1 VTDIVL
7 PRMSGMEAL
16 GRIREID
23 RRVGIIMLTAVEDE
37 SVAREA
43 MQREAYD
50 YITKPLDVGYL
61 ELAILTKLA
70 QAAG

>member
-1 VTDIVL
+1 MDIVL

>member
-1 VTDIVL
+1 
-7 PRMSGMEAL
+7 
-16 GRIREID
+16 
-23 RRVGIIMLTAVEDE
+23 
-37 SVAREA
+37 